1 MSSTPSSPEEA
12 REFGNFF
19 SSASSFPLLPGAFV
33 EEERVRGYYIDL
45 RMKARRPGWPPPWLG
60 TPRPHVDV
68 CQWGLGSYDRSL
80 GGEDDEWLAWAGEA
94 AAWMLERQ
102 VPDGGFPHPDP
113 YHHTFKL
120 DPPWLSAMAQGQA
133 ASLLVRLHLEHGGE
147 LYADSA
153 RRALQPLRVSSAE
166 GGVHA
171 ELGGGPFAE
180 EYPTAPPSFV
190 LNGAIFALYGVYDVW
205 KGLGDEAAGR
215 LFTESVDTLAANVG
229 RWDLGWWSRYD
240 LFPHPVPNVASSA
253 YHLLHIS
260 QLRALA
266 RLAPRPELTAA
277 ADRFERY
284 GTNPWNRRRAFAQ
297 KAAFRVLVPRKQ
309 RVARLLPWSPFFRG
323 R

>member
-1 MSSTPSSPEEA
+1 MSSAPADPEA
-12 REFGNFF
+12 TREFGNFF

-33 EEERVRGYYIDL
+33 EPGRVRGYYIDL

-68 CQWGLGSYDRSL
+68 CQWGLGSYDRYL
-80 GGEDDEWLAWAGEA
+80 GGEGAEWLEWAGEA

-102 VPDGGFPHPDP
+102 VADGGFPHPDP

-133 ASLLVRLHLEHGGE
+133 ASLLVRLHLEQGVEH
-147 LYADSA
+147 YADAA
-153 RRALQPLRVSSAE
+153 RRALQPLRVSSRE

-180 EYPTAPPSFV
+180 EYPTSPPSFV
-190 LNGAIFALYGVYDVW
+190 LNGAVFALYGVYDVW
-205 KGLGDEAAGR
+205 KGLDDDDAGR
-215 LFTESVDTLAANVG
+215 LFTESVDTLAANVH

-253 YHLLHIS
+253 YHLLHVG

-284 GTNPWNRRRAFAQ
+284 AENPWNGRRAFAQ
-297 KAAFRVLVPRKQ
+297 KAAFRLLVPRKKK
-309 RVARLLPWSPFFRG
+309 VARLLPWSPFFRG
-323 R
+323 S